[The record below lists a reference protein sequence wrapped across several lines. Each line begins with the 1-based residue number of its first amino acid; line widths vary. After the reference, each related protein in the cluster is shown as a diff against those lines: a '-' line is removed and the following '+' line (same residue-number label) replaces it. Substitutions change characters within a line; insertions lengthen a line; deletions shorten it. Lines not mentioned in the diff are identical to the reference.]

1 MLLGSADKGQSPPPP
16 LNGWGGVQV
25 DKLLILYISR
35 KTTSFPNAI
44 IESLGEH

>member
-1 MLLGSADKGQSPPPP
+1 MLLGSADKGQSLPP